1 MIAPVCQKLLVSGVF
16 RVSSAAGRAEMR
28 WRLFDGAR
36 GHQTSRFFHAPFDH
50 TGVNMRAQ
58 RVLAEDVPAS
68 PDDVR
73 AFYVDLENIKAVHPL
88 VVSVR
93 VTERTELADGYC
105 QSYRVKDRIP
115 FGPLTLPTTYTAHLR
130 VASVGPVTTEA
141 RQFPRV
147 RLYGVVTFDSVGAGT
162 RVVER
167 LTIHAPRPLAAIT
180 TREAVKAHIEM
191 LAGIRRHFG
200 G

>member
-1 MIAPVCQKLLVSGVF
+1 M
-16 RVSSAAGRAEMR
+16 RAE
-28 WRLFDGAR
+28 
-36 GHQTSRFFHAPFDH
+36 
-50 TGVNMRAQ
+50 
-58 RVLAEDVPAS
+58 RVLAEEIPAS

-73 AFYVDLENIKAVHPL
+73 AFYVDLDNIKTVHPL

-93 VTERTELADGYC
+93 ETARSELADGYC

-115 FGPLTLPTTYTAHLR
+115 LGPFTLPTSYTAHLR
-130 VASVGPVTTEA
+130 VASDGPVITEA

-147 RLYGVVTFDSVGAGT
+147 RLYGVVSFDAVGAGT
-162 RVVER
+162 KITER
-167 LTIHAPRPLAAIT
+167 LTIHAPRALAAVTI
-180 TREAVKAHIEM
+180 REAVKAHIEM